1 MCFNENCLKMIEK
14 AFHLN
19 VKNYFLLDIFT
30 FCPLEKYIKV
40 NFKIHDVTDWTTNNH
55 DTYIA

>member
-1 MCFNENCLKMIEK
+1 MIEK